1 MRGDCDMP
9 IDFHADNNRFSY
21 AARQADASWI
31 AAIQEIIDVRGKKV
45 ADIACGG
52 GIYAKALAS
61 MGATSVTGV
70 DFSEVSLKVAQEYC
84 RDYASINF
92 ATGNALN
99 TGLSDNQFDLV
110 LERALI
116 HHLTRNEVQVCF
128 AEALRLLNPGG
139 ILIVQDRT
147 PGDCLLPGSTKHIR
161 GYLFSRYPKLIEKEI
176 ERRFE
181 SEFVIST
188 LQQVGFQDVERRK
201 LWEIRKIYP
210 NFEALRQEL
219 LARTGR
225 SILHELTDEELQDL
239 TVYIQGQL
247 QIQDGQEIIEKDRWT
262 IWSARKG
269 ER

>member
-1 MRGDCDMP
+1 MP

-31 AAIQEIIDVRGKKV
+31 AAIQEIIDVRGKQA

-70 DFSEVSLKVAQEYC
+70 DFSEVSLKVAQEHC

-116 HHLTRNEVQVCF
+116 HHLVRDDVRVCF
-128 AEALRLLNPGG
+128 AEALRLLKQGG

-147 PGDCLLPGSTKHIR
+147 PGDCLLPGSTRHIR
-161 GYLFSRYPKLIEKEI
+161 GYLFSQK
-176 ERRFE
+176 
-181 SEFVIST
+181 S
-188 LQQVGFQDVERRK
+188 
-201 LWEIRKIYP
+201 
-210 NFEALRQEL
+210 
-219 LARTGR
+219 
-225 SILHELTDEELQDL
+225 
-239 TVYIQGQL
+239 
-247 QIQDGQEIIEKDRWT
+247 GQEAP
-262 IWSARKG
+262 SL
-269 ER
+269 